1 MYSCQ
6 SPLTTQQQVSREVTL
21 DRTHADSAS
30 MARFP
35 TLQMLLDALH
45 EADAAPAAAAAPGA
59 GEASAS
65 EGECAADDG

>member
-1 MYSCQ
+1 M
-6 SPLTTQQQVSREVTL
+6 TL